1 MSQLAKGS
9 LDIMASTAD
18 IPAPAPA
25 SDVVVAR
32 TVLGQMRKLPP
43 SQAASVAR
51 GVQTIGQVKGE
62 PIRIEA
68 VGIPPGA
75 RHFALAPDDDQ
86 APIII
91 YRTVPPDDPGKWRV
105 TTLMSRDDYREY
117 REAERRGL
125 LDDPTVKA
133 VIKAAAIIAG
143 AVAVGAILGNR
154 SGTGSSHP

>member
-1 MSQLAKGS
+1 VNHREGN

-18 IPAPAPA
+18 APAAAPA

-32 TVLGQMRKLPP
+32 TVIDQMRKLPP

-51 GVQTIGQVKGE
+51 AIQAIGHIEGE

-68 VGIPPGA
+68 EGVPAGA
-75 RHFALAPDDDQ
+75 SHFALTPDDDD

-91 YRTVPPDDPGKWRV
+91 YRTVPPARGGKWRV
-105 TTLMSRDDYREY
+105 TTLMRRADYREY

-125 LDDPTVKA
+125 LDDPTVKTI
-133 VIKAAAIIAG
+133 IKAAAIIAG
-143 AVAVGAILGNR
+143 AIAVSSIISSRSNQGAAVQ
-154 SGTGSSHP
+154 